1 MTTYKEQLQICTF
14 TFPPRIEFGIGA
26 VKNLGKWVK
35 NFQSKT
41 PFIITDEGI
50 VKAGILTK
58 IQNSLEDASLQYEV
72 YDKVQPNPLDQN
84 VNEGATLYR
93 KGTYDL
99 IIGLGGGSP
108 IDAAKGIQV
117 LATVPGPINK
127 YYIDNNP
134 PEVIPAVKLI
144 AIPTTAGT
152 GSEVG
157 TGGVITDSQTNRK
170 RFVRSGR
177 PNLALVDPEL
187 MKTMPPPVTAGT
199 GMDALS
205 HCIEAYVSINYSPI
219 ADGIALK
226 GIQLIE
232 ENLRLAVKDGT
243 NMEARTNMAMAATM
257 GGLAMSKD
265 LGVIHSVSHQ
275 LSTQRD
281 IPHGVANS
289 IMLSHGMRF
298 NLEVAMSKYADISYA
313 FGVDI
318 SGIPMEESAVAAI
331 NAIRQLSQDIGL
343 PQKLSE
349 VGVQREDIPLMA
361 KNAMLDFVHATNP
374 RRCSEEDM
382 IWLYEQAY

>member
-1 MTTYKEQLQICTF
+1 MTTNKEQMQICTF

-26 VKNLGKWVK
+26 VNNLGKWVQDFK
-35 NFQSKT
+35 SKA
-41 PFIITDEGI
+41 PFIVTDEGI

-58 IQNSLEDASLQYEV
+58 IQKSLEEASLQYEV

-93 KGTYDL
+93 KGTHDL

-117 LATVPGPINK
+117 LATVPGTIDK
-127 YYIDNNP
+127 YFIENTP
-134 PEVIPAVKLI
+134 PEVTPDVKLI

-157 TGGVITDSQTNRK
+157 TGGVITDSKTNRK

-187 MKTMPPPVTAGT
+187 MKTMPLSVTAGT

-232 ENLRLAVKDGT
+232 ENLRLAVKDGN
-243 NMEARTNMAMAATM
+243 NMEARAYMAMAATM

-265 LGVIHSVSHQ
+265 LGAIHSVSHQ

-289 IMLSHGMRF
+289 IMLPHGMQF
-298 NLEVAMSKYADISYA
+298 NLEVVMNKFVDISYA

-318 SGIPMEESAVAAI
+318 SGISMEEAAVAAI
-331 NAIRQLSQDIGL
+331 KAVRQLSQDIGL

-349 VGVQREDIPLMA
+349 VGVKREDIPLMA

-374 RRCSEEDM
+374 RTCSEEDM
-382 IWLYEQAY
+382 RQLYEKAF

>member
-1 MTTYKEQLQICTF
+1 MTMNKEQTQIWTF
-14 TFPPRIEFGIGA
+14 TFPPRMEFGIRA

-35 NFQSKT
+35 DFKSKA
-41 PFIITDEGI
+41 PFIVTDEGI

-58 IQNSLEDASLQYEV
+58 IQKSLEDASLQYEI
-72 YDKVQPNPLDQN
+72 YDKVQPNPIDQN

-93 KGTYDL
+93 EGTNDL

-117 LATVPGPINK
+117 LATAPGTIDK
-127 YYIDNNP
+127 YYIENNP
-134 PEVIPAVKLI
+134 PEVTPDVKLI

-157 TGGVITDSQTNRK
+157 TGGVITDSKTNRK

-187 MKTMPPPVTAGT
+187 MKTMPPSVTAGT

-219 ADGIALK
+219 ADAIALK

-243 NMEARTNMAMAATM
+243 NLEARTNMAMAATM

-289 IMLSHGMRF
+289 IMLPHGMEF
-298 NLEVAMSKYADISYA
+298 NLEVVMNKFVDISYA
-313 FGVDI
+313 FGVNI
-318 SGIPMEESAVAAI
+318 SEISMKEAAFAAISAVQ
-331 NAIRQLSQDIGL
+331 QLSQDIGL

-349 VGVQREDIPLMA
+349 VGVKREDIPLMA

-374 RRCSEEDM
+374 RTCSEENM
-382 IWLYEQAY
+382 RQLYEKAF